1 MSRIGTHQKARLTI
15 AELFEHGQ
23 HHAAQGV
30 HTRTDG
36 EEAPPPVGSWGSFSF
51 GSFSSLL
58 FSGSSSSSDSADS
71 GCWPL
76 RSLVADVATPAAAD
90 HRRGNNMIR
99 PTQRPTPN
107 TSFRHL
113 FLVFGFWFLVFS
125 LPSQTEQSQ
134 RVDKAVYG
142 MRCRLGPSG
151 DCRYRTRLT
160 SASTPTNLFGIAAP
174 AFFHFNTNAH

>member
-1 MSRIGTHQKARLTI
+1 MRRKVFTHGRTERKHRRLSALEARSL
-15 AELFEHGQ
+15 L
-23 HHAAQGV
+23 V
-30 HTRTDG
+30 L
-36 EEAPPPVGSWGSFSF
+36 
-51 GSFSSLL
+51 SLL
-58 FSGSSSSSDSADS
+58 FSS
-71 GCWPL
+71 
-76 RSLVADVATPAAAD
+76 PAVPAVQTRLTAAD